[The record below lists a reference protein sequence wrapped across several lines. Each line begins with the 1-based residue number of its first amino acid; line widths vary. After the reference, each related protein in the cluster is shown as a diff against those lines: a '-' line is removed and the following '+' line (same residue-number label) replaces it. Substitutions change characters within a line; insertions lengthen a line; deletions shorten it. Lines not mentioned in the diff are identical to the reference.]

1 MATNRRIERMNKTL
15 MKEISEVLMNDV
27 KDPRMTSMISI
38 VDASMASDMR
48 NLKIMVSIYG
58 TNELENLKTFEAIN
72 SAAGF
77 ISSQVS
83 KSLRLKYAPRITFEK
98 TNSIEQSVSMYF
110 KLKEIKSNEEPDH
123 IE

>member
-1 MATNRRIERMNKTL
+1 
-15 MKEISEVLMNDV
+15 MKEISEVLMTEV

-58 TNELENLKTFEAIN
+58 NNELENLKTFEALN

-77 ISSQVS
+77 ISSLVS

-110 KLKEIKSNEEPDH
+110 KLKEINPNEEPDH